1 MTRLFVAITLD
12 EKIKEKITGLYEKFP
27 KNVIKAKF
35 VPKDNIHITLKFI
48 GEKRDNDISDIIETL
63 KHSHDEI
70 GTFSLHIKGVGAFPH
85 SFAPK
90 IIWVGANG
98 PKIEELAQSID
109 DHMATLGIKKEQ
121 KPYKAHIT
129 FARVKSVYEKRDVN
143 DIIQSLSDI
152 EIGTQNVT
160 SFSLV
165 KSTLTPKGPIYSTVK
180 DFFL

>member
-12 EKIKEKITGLYEKFP
+12 EKIKEKITALNEKFP

-48 GEKRDNDISDIIETL
+48 GEKRDNDIIETL
-63 KHSHDEI
+63 KHSHDDI
-70 GTFSLHIKGVGAFPH
+70 GSFSLHITGVGAFPH

-98 PKIEELAQSID
+98 QKIGELAQSID
-109 DHMATLGIKKEQ
+109 DHLATVGIKKEQ

-129 FARVKSVYEKRDVN
+129 FARVKSVYEKKDVN

-152 EIGTQNVT
+152 EIGTQDVT

-165 KSTLTPKGPIYSTVK
+165 KSTLTPKGPIYTTIK